1 MGAQQSLFSNASP
14 AMQHLGPPLSP
25 EFDLR
30 LGVRNGNRI
39 QVMRVFDPHN
49 PRGMSKEEVENM
61 PLSAKQEILD
71 LTLQQFRLESLDLRE
86 QKLRIYRELTEGKGF
101 NPTDSQKKRYAELLS
116 ELKCRRKAK
125 TINSAMVENPKL
137 FLKIL
142 NTRLTEEEA
151 DLLKED
157 KLIGGLTEEE
167 ATLMDNHKI
176 GGLTLSDAKQ
186 LARGL
191 IF

>member
-30 LGVRNGNRI
+30 LGERNGNRI

-151 DLLKED
+151 
-157 KLIGGLTEEE
+157 
-167 ATLMDNHKI
+167 TLMDNHKMI